1 MIPLSEQYRINIK
14 NAIELIDNTL
24 KLVKD
29 SKKKWNEYDR
39 SSDFL
44 QTGQFSDSLDI
55 KKENVRKYKSQ
66 LVYESDFDE
75 KLR

>member
-44 QTGQFSDSLDI
+44 QTGNGFLDF
-55 KKENVRKYKSQ
+55 
-66 LVYESDFDE
+66 L
-75 KLR
+75 L